1 MEKKIVINACFG
13 GFELSKK
20 AMSILGEG
28 YAYER
33 DIQRDDPELVR
44 VVEALGEEA
53 SGMFAQLKV
62 IQIPEDVA
70 WEIKEYDGSEHVA
83 EKHRTWE

>member
-1 MEKKIVINACFG
+1 MRKIVINACFG
-13 GFELSKK
+13 GFELSEK
-20 AMSILGEG
+20 AVSLLGES
-28 YAYER
+28 YAYEW

-53 SGMFAQLKV
+53 NGECAQLKV

-83 EKHRTWE
+83 EKHRTWR

>member
-1 MEKKIVINACFG
+1 MRKIVINACFG
-13 GFELSKK
+13 GFELSEK
-20 AMSILGEG
+20 AVSILGEG
-28 YAYER
+28 YAYEW

-53 SGMFAQLKV
+53 NGECAQLKV

-83 EKHRTWE
+83 EKHRTWR

>member
-13 GFELSKK
+13 GFGLSKK

-53 SGMFAQLKV
+53 NGILAQLKV

>member
-1 MEKKIVINACFG
+1 
-13 GFELSKK
+13 
-20 AMSILGEG
+20 
-28 YAYER
+28 YAYEW

-53 SGMFAQLKV
+53 NGECAQLKV

-70 WEIKEYDGSEHVA
+70 WEIKGYDGNEHVDRKTQDLEVSH
-83 EKHRTWE
+83 EKSIGR